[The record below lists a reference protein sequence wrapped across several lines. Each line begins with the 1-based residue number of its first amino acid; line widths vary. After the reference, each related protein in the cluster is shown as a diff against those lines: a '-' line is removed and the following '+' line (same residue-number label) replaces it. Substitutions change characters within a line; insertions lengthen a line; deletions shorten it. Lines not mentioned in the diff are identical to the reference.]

1 MKYIHNSFMDIHKSN
16 YGYPI
21 LARFYNILK
30 SNYGYPKIG
39 LYFRIS

>member
-1 MKYIHNSFMDIHKSN
+1 MDIHKSN

-21 LARFYNILK
+21 LARFYDILK

-39 LYFRIS
+39 LYLRISIVRF